1 MLAAAARG
9 ARTRWPSLVCG
20 TAIVLGSFLGLV
32 VPQAGVVAGRIID
45 PTVLALVALL
55 FFEVR
60 FGRLTLLAT
69 APRLIGVAWLANFV
83 VIPTIAFAITSL
95 FLSGSPLLFTGVMIY
110 LVAPCTDWFLGFTRM
125 AGGNT
130 DLGAVLLPIIM
141 VTQLALYPVVLW
153 LFAREQIPANPA
165 GIAQVVLQWFV
176 APAVVAIT
184 ARLLMQKVL
193 QPTVFRRIESIVG
206 RLIPATIAI
215 LIVEIFASN
224 ITVIADDFASF
235 WPVLAAVFTFFVL
248 TYFAG
253 EALALLFR
261 FEYPERALLVM
272 TTSARNAP
280 LMLALTVVAL
290 PDQPVIYAATI
301 MGMLIEFPH
310 LTVITQVLL
319 RRRRASE
326 NRVEAAVL
334 T

>member
-1 MLAAAARG
+1 MLAAAARV
-9 ARTRWPSLVCG
+9 ARTGWPTLVCG
-20 TAIVLGSFLGLV
+20 TAIVFGSFLGLV
-32 VPQAGVVAGRIID
+32 VPQANVVAGRMID
-45 PTVLALVALL
+45 PTVLTLVALL
-55 FFEVR
+55 FFDVR
-60 FGRLTLLAT
+60 FGRLKLLAT
-69 APRLIGVAWLANFV
+69 APRLIGIAWLANFV

-125 AGGNT
+125 AGGNR
-130 DLGAVLLPIIM
+130 DLGAVLLPINM
-141 VTQLALYPVVLW
+141 VTQLALYPGVLW

-165 GIAQVVLQWFV
+165 GNVQVVLQWLV
-176 APAVVAIT
+176 APAMVAIT

-193 QPTVFRRIESIVG
+193 QPTVFRRIEIIVG
-206 RLIPATIAI
+206 RLIPVTIAI

-224 ITVIADDFASF
+224 VTVIADDFGSF
-235 WPVLAAVFTFFVL
+235 WPVLAAVFTFFVV

-253 EALALLFR
+253 EALAQVFR

-290 PDQPVIYAATI
+290 PDQPVIYAAII

-319 RRRRASE
+319 GRRRASE
-326 NRVEAAVL
+326 NRVEGAVL